1 MRLKLSMWCK
11 VPRRKREKA
20 FDNDYEKSGVEW
32 ESLQETCLQ
41 SKESKLKQAKKN
53 LWKVS
58 QKDIEGFA
66 SQSIKSRVTLREGI
80 TAKGSLE
87 FHGCRCGHLIFLPE
101 VSEMI

>member
-1 MRLKLSMWCK
+1 MWCK
-11 VPRRKREKA
+11 VPRRKPEKA
-20 FDNDYEKSGVEW
+20 FDNDYEKLGVEW
-32 ESLQETCLQ
+32 ESLQEKCLQ
-41 SKESKLKQAKKN
+41 SKESKLKQAKKKK
-53 LWKVS
+53 LWKVF

-87 FHGCRCGHLIFLPE
+87 FHGSRCGHLIFLPE